1 MHAISS
7 YRGNRP
13 THPQTNTPSHKQT
26 GLITIHC
33 TAASVQ
39 CITTVQCAF
48 HQTQHKTQVR
58 DDQTNWYHSKSNYIS
73 KALTKNLQIKR
84 QHVKW
89 MLSTSE
95 HHGAGIRPWRYSR
108 TAAVPLA
115 SIAARGNLNG
125 LPSSCRVLPK
135 HIKHFK
141 HNIHY

>member
-13 THPQTNTPSHKQT
+13 AHPQTNTPSHKQT

-58 DDQTNWYHSKSNYIS
+58 DDQTNDITAN
-73 KALTKNLQIKR
+73 QI
-84 QHVKW
+84 
-89 MLSTSE
+89 TS
-95 HHGAGIRPWRYSR
+95 R
-108 TAAVPLA
+108 
-115 SIAARGNLNG
+115 
-125 LPSSCRVLPK
+125 K
-135 HIKHFK
+135 H
-141 HNIHY
+141 